1 MYEIYLNIV
10 EWGPFIYGAREAS
23 RFYFD
28 KEPSRLTTKEAIF
41 LASIIPK
48 PKHFRS
54 SFNPDG
60 SLKIENNKYYFQKIA
75 ERLQAKELLTDEQAA
90 AVCPEIELKG
100 EALKMITVPEVKS
113 NSVQMASDIYQEE

>member
-28 KEPSRLTTKEAIF
+28 KEPSRLTT
-41 LASIIPK
+41 IIPK